1 MLPRPMLF
9 CCSAT
14 GAVAQ
19 LVERDIR
26 IVEARGSNPL
36 SSTSPFLLEDSV
48 APTTRRRTATT
59 VATYIAALPA
69 DQARSLRRLRDTILA
84 TAPGGV
90 TEVSYG
96 VPGIRFPNGGRVH
109 FGSRRGGLSL
119 YAGHVSALFAHEL
132 TGFTIAGTTI
142 HFTPD
147 HELPIALI
155 KRITRAVLARA
166 DERAAT
172 AKKRR

>member
-1 MLPRPMLF
+1 MLPRPVLF

-36 SSTSPFLLEDSV
+36 SSTSRFMLEDSV

-84 TAPGGV
+84 TAPG
-90 TEVSYG
+90 E
-96 VPGIRFPNGGRVH
+96 IGR
-109 FGSRRGGLSL
+109 
-119 YAGHVSALFAHEL
+119 AHV
-132 TGFTIAGTTI
+132 
-142 HFTPD
+142 
-147 HELPIALI
+147 
-155 KRITRAVLARA
+155 
-166 DERAAT
+166 
-172 AKKRR
+172 